1 MTFRK
6 RLQYF
11 LVKRLNISNKSAL
24 ALILEG
30 KIRING
36 SPVFENIEIN
46 IEDEI
51 IYENQILQEGK
62 QLIYVAF
69 YKPRGIETTLNSEIP
84 DNLKDILPFNE
95 SLFPVG
101 RLDKESEGLLLLTND
116 GRLFDK
122 TLRSEHQ
129 TEKEYLVKVDK
140 EITEDFI
147 NGMSSGVMI
156 LGKTTLPCVVGKVDN
171 FSFKII
177 LVQGINRQIRRMCY
191 KLGYEVLE
199 LKRIRIGGILLGD
212 LSPNGYFN
220 VPRQSLP

>member
-11 LVKRLNISNKSAL
+11 LVKKLNISNKSAL

-30 KIRING
+30 KISLNDMVIY
-36 SPVFENIEIN
+36 ENIEVN
-46 IEDEI
+46 IEDKI
-51 IYENQILQEGK
+51 VYENQILQEGK
-62 QLIYVAF
+62 SLIYVVF
-69 YKPRGIETTLNSEIP
+69 YKPRGIETTLNSEIL
-84 DNLKDILPFNE
+84 DNLKDILPFE
-95 SLFPVG
+95 ETLFPVG

-140 EITEDFI
+140 AITDDFVLKMASGI
-147 NGMSSGVMI
+147 NI
-156 LGKTTLPCVVGKVDN
+156 LGKMTLPCAVEKVDD
-171 FSFKII
+171 FTFKII

-199 LKRIRIGGILLGD
+199 LKRIRIGNILLGD
-212 LSPNGYFN
+212 LDSNEYKY
-220 VPRQSLP
+220 VTRH